1 MTELNA
7 VTMESADPAGAA
19 GEKGKVTASE
29 WALAILL
36 TILVGLSGAALLAAS
51 IMELM
56 FDSVSAWVR
65 VGVMLPVLLIAAYL
79 LIQKWRRLIH
89 QRDAAKK

>member
-1 MTELNA
+1 MTELEVSLDEDA
-7 VTMESADPAGAA
+7 SPEPATAR
-19 GEKGKVTASE
+19 EGKVTAPE

-51 IMELM
+51 MMELM

-65 VGVMLPVLLIAAYL
+65 IGVMLPVLLIATYL
-79 LIQKWRRLIH
+79 LVKKWRRLIH
-89 QRDAAKK
+89 QHDAAKK